1 MKTWIDVGQML
12 VLGTGTVAAKDAP
25 MFPDMQGADFG
36 ACPSDVEEGS
46 SKHGQKRRGR
56 TPIPRDTSMSRSEFR
71 SITL

>member
-1 MKTWIDVGQML
+1 MKTWIEVGQML

-25 MFPDMQGADFG
+25 MVPDMRTWTLAP
-36 ACPSDVEEGS
+36 ARATSKGS

-71 SITL
+71 STAT